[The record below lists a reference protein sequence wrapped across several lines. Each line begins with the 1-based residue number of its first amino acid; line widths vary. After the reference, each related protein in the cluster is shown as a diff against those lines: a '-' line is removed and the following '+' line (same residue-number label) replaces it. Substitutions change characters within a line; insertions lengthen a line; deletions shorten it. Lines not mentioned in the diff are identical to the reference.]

1 MNIKM
6 ATNEQLSTT
15 ESRERKKKKQTK
27 LGKPARQDQ
36 NHRNGDHVE
45 GNQLGGGKVENR
57 RKGAGNKKSI
67 NGRYKIDRGMLR
79 IV

>member
-15 ESRERKKKKQTK
+15 ESREREKKKTK

-45 GNQLGGGKVENR
+45 GFSREEEGGNGE
-57 RKGAGNKKSI
+57 KGTGSK
-67 NGRYKIDRGMLR
+67 
-79 IV
+79 